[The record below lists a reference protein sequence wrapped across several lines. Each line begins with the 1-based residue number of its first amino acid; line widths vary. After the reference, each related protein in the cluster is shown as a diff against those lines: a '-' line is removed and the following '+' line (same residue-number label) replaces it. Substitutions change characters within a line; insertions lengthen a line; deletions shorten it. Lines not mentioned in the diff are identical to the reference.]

1 MKAFLTFAIAVAS
14 TLSISAQ
21 NTQKDSINNPNYQV
35 NTAQRILNGN
45 INTKGVT
52 VGGYGE
58 LTYNRK
64 EGENAELDVQRL
76 VLLFGYKFDDRT
88 QFITEVE
95 FEHVNE
101 VYVEQAFLQY
111 SVSDNVNLRAGLM
124 LVPMGIINEY
134 HEPTTFNGVER
145 PSIDGSIIPTTWR
158 ELGVGVSGRYN
169 EASLRYQAYIF
180 NGFSS
185 TTSDGNGN
193 ITGGN
198 IGGSNGLRGG
208 RQKGAKSTMNNLNF
222 SGKLDYY
229 GLPGL
234 RLGLS
239 GYFGRTQSP
248 ADVEDIAGADVGL
261 SMIGVDA
268 RYAYQRFTA
277 RGQFI
282 HGSLTDTEAY
292 NNATGSKL
300 GSALQGYYLEAAY
313 NLLPQNKRQQL
324 LGFVRFEDFDTHSS
338 VDGSLAKDLSYDRQE
353 WTLGLS
359 YKIAP
364 GAVVKGDYQF
374 KNNAVAGGSTVN
386 QLNFGIGVWF

>member
-1 MKAFLTFAIAVAS
+1 MKAFLTFAIAVAA
-14 TLSISAQ
+14 TISISAQ
-21 NTQKDSINNPNYQV
+21 NTQKDSINNPNNQV

-64 EGENAELDVQRL
+64 DNNNAELDVQRL
-76 VLLFGYKFDDRT
+76 VLLFGYKFDERT

-193 ITGGN
+193 ITGGK

-248 ADVEDIAGADVGL
+248 TDVEDIDGADVGL
-261 SMIGVDA
+261 SMIGLDA
-268 RYAYQRFTA
+268 RYAYRRFTA

-324 LGFVRFEDFDTHSS
+324 FGFVRFEDFNTHAS
-338 VDGSLAKDLSYDRQE
+338 VDGNLAKDLSYDRQE

-374 KNNAVAGGSTVN
+374 KNTAVTGSDTVG

>member
-21 NTQKDSINNPNYQV
+21 NTQQDSINNPNNQV

-64 EGENAELDVQRL
+64 EDQNAELDVQRL
-76 VLLFGYKFDDRT
+76 VLLFGYKFDERT

-95 FEHVNE
+95 FEHVKE

-248 ADVEDIAGADVGL
+248 ADVEDIDGADVGL
-261 SMIGVDA
+261 SMIGLDA

-324 LGFVRFEDFDTHSS
+324 FGFVRFEDFNTHAS
-338 VDGSLAKDLSYDRQE
+338 VDGNLAKDLSYDRQE

-374 KNNAVAGGSTVN
+374 KNTAVTGSDTVG